1 MPTEEMEVQ
10 KKIFSK
16 NLRDLLT
23 LKGKSQTDLSR
34 YIRVSA
40 ATVSEWIHGKKMP
53 RMDKIQSIANWLNV
67 NKSDLLEA
75 KEVEIDVQSQLI
87 EKYLQQSKLREL
99 LLFAGGVEPEEAR
112 DQVIDAVISA
122 LSALRKGGKT

>member
-23 LKGKSQTDLSR
+23 LKGKSQIDLSR

-53 RMDKIQSIANWLNV
+53 RMDKIQSIAN
-67 NKSDLLEA
+67 
-75 KEVEIDVQSQLI
+75 
-87 EKYLQQSKLREL
+87 
-99 LLFAGGVEPEEAR
+99 
-112 DQVIDAVISA
+112 
-122 LSALRKGGKT
+122 